1 MASTQHDHD
10 SKARRLLLEIKSGL
24 AYLRLRAA
32 MLRLLAKFDPNQ
44 PRDDQGRWT
53 TGGGGGFVMDGAP
66 ISAAPDSIVTD
77 DTGEQSWVSV
87 ASSFDDAG
95 ELSEQL
101 VTNRD
106 GSEIRSEFNSP
117 DNAPWDERHT
127 FTTPDGT
134 RVSFERSGDTQTI
147 RDGATGDALSAAT
160 WTPDRILPEAT
171 VQPALAQA
179 FAAEKTVEAAAALF
193 VWMSGQNSAD
203 STAVF
208 SFNAREYQPGDEPA
222 KAAIWVGQ
230 LTKDQTDA
238 ACPRHAEVQER
249 TDYAADVVT
258 REGNTW
264 WSATQYGTAVHKRLS
279 DDVKALGDPN
289 FRAEVS
295 AIKSVAE
302 SYGMRGSVRVDV
314 LENVDDKTACVYDIK
329 TGRAG
334 LTAARSAEIASE
346 VHSLFGPKQRI
357 IVIETRPKR

>member
-1 MASTQHDHD
+1 
-10 SKARRLLLEIKSGL
+10 
-24 AYLRLRAA
+24 
-32 MLRLLAKFDPNQ
+32 
-44 PRDDQGRWT
+44 
-53 TGGGGGFVMDGAP
+53 MDGAP

-106 GSEIRSEFNSP
+106 GSEIRSEFIPP

-127 FTTPDGT
+127 VTTPDGT

-147 RDGATGDALSAAT
+147 RDGATGEALSAAT
-160 WTPDRILPEAT
+160 WTPDGVLPEAT

-193 VWMSGQNSAD
+193 VRMSGQNSAD

-208 SFNAREYQPGDEPA
+208 TFNAREYQPGDEPA

-238 ACPRHAEVQER
+238 ACPRHAEVQDR

-264 WSATQYGTAVHKRLS
+264 WSATQYGTAVHENL
-279 DDVKALGDPN
+279 KAQIKGLEDPN
-289 FRAEVS
+289 FVAETS
-295 AIKSVAE
+295 YLKSVDAG
-302 SYGMRGSVRVDV
+302 YGTRGSVRIDV
-314 LENVDDKTACVYDIK
+314 LENVGNGIVCVYDIK
-329 TGRAG
+329 TGRAR
-334 LTAARSAEIASE
+334 LSTARSAEIASE
-346 VHSLFGPKQRI
+346 VHSRFELTQRI
-357 IVIETRPKR
+357 IVIETRPRK